1 MKCKDS
7 DVFAL
12 ESSIEKIL
20 NNGSWKGI
28 NEIGS
33 ELSTSGENSYKRW
46 LTRNTQ
52 QFNTEQSEE
61 IFYEEL
67 MDRMC
72 NLFPMKYKKR
82 KEMDN
87 STVKYARTMGHND

>member
-82 KEMDN
+82 KEMDD

>member
-20 NNGSWKGI
+20 NTGQWKGI
-28 NEIGS
+28 KEIES
-33 ELSTSGENSYKRW
+33 ELKS
-46 LTRNTQ
+46 
-52 QFNTEQSEE
+52 SEE
-61 IFYEEL
+61 VKYKNWFNRKNNDFNSEHAEELFYQEL

-72 NLFPMKYKKR
+72 KLFPMKYKHDR
-82 KEMDN
+82 E
-87 STVKYARTMGHND
+87 SSAYGRVMGYHNGIE

>member
-20 NNGSWKGI
+20 NTGQWKDI
-28 NEIGS
+28 HEIET
-33 ELSTSGENSYKRW
+33 ELKN
-46 LTRNTQ
+46 
-52 QFNTEQSEE
+52 SEE
-61 IFYEEL
+61 RKYKSWYTRKNDQLSSEHSEELFYKEL

-72 NLFPMKYKKR
+72 KLFPMKYRHDTK
-82 KEMDN
+82 
-87 STVKYARTMGHND
+87 SALYARTIGYNDEIE